1 MTIGG
6 YTDEADPAART
17 QARREQRVRFA
28 HRCGWQEIDR
38 RHLTFEPFG
47 AVIDERDGTV
57 YMINRGEILGVDYS
71 NITAFYFSP
80 GGDPNFLERRP
91 GSQR

>member
-1 MTIGG
+1 MSIGG

-17 QARREQRVRFA
+17 QARREQRIRFA

-47 AVIDERDGTV
+47 AVIHEPSGDSYR
-57 YMINRGEILGVDYS
+57 ISRGEID
-71 NITAFYFSP
+71 AEFSP
-80 GGDPNFLERRP
+80 VVAYFIDPAGDPVFLEKRTR
-91 GSQR
+91 